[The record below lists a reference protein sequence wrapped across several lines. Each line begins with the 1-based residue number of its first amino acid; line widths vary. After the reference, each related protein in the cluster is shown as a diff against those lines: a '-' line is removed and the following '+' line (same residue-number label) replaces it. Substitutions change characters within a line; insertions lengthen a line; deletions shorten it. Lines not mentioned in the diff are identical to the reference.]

1 MTAEEDEQEVR
12 ATEQAIWSAVWAEA
26 WADRSHIRT
35 LTEPLS
41 EGGFKTTPVSDADI
55 ASACAE
61 EAERAVFAWRADRAR
76 HRLPPT
82 PAGADATPLTP
93 LVTAVRMLLANPWG
107 QGSGPLWDALRAAL
121 VAAEAS
127 R

>member
-1 MTAEEDEQEVR
+1 MTAEEDEREVR
-12 ATEQAIWSAVWAEA
+12 ATEQAIWSAVWADA
-26 WADRSHIRT
+26 WGDRSHIRA
-35 LTEPLS
+35 LTEPLP
-41 EGGFKTTPVSDADI
+41 EGGFATTPVSDADI

-61 EAERAVFAWRADRAR
+61 EADRAVFAWRDDRAR
-76 HRLPPT
+76 HHPPRKSG
-82 PAGADATPLTP
+82 PEGRPLIA
-93 LVTAVRMLLANPWG
+93 AVRTLLANPWG